1 MAGKQNPQKMARK
14 KARRI
19 KHRGEINIKTRE
31 GLLLLAAL
39 AYIESN
45 EGIPEDEI
53 IQLLNSKLNEMNA

>member
-1 MAGKQNPQKMARK
+1 MAEKLNLKQMSRK

-45 EGIPEDEI
+45 EGIPENEI
-53 IQLLNSKLNEMNA
+53 INLLNSKLNEMNA